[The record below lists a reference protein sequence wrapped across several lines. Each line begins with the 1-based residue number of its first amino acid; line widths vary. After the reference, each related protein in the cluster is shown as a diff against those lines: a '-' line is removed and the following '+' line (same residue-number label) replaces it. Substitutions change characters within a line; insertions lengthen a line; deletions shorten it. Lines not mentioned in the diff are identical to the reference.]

1 MEEMRIKD
9 IAGKLNI
16 SARAIRFYE
25 QKGLI
30 SPRKQEENRYRL
42 FTEEDA
48 WRLQTIIALRE
59 VGMSV
64 KEIKKFWTR

>member
-9 IAGKLNI
+9 IAEKLNI
-16 SARAIRFYE
+16 SARAVRFYE

-30 SPRKQEENRYRL
+30 SPRKQEGNQYRL
-42 FTEEDA
+42 FTQEDA

-64 KEIKKFWTR
+64 KEIKKSSG